1 MASISS
7 CSCLEKECFPQQDM
21 HRIKHGDGNAQK
33 KVVASLHLETDMD
46 DFTCVHVSDCLI
58 GTCMFDCEGGRRMKS
73 GS

>member
-1 MASISS
+1 
-7 CSCLEKECFPQQDM
+7 M